1 MPGERRPFVQMDCLM
16 SRLRIL
22 PEPDHMPALDRA
34 MIRLDLAAGLGAL
47 EPKPRILLLYG
58 SLRERSFSRF
68 AVEEAA
74 RLLLLF
80 GADVRIFD
88 PSDLPLPDPLKDA
101 DHPAVHE
108 LRGPALFSV
117 GLVCCRLERQFGTA
131 WCR

>member
-68 AVEEAA
+68 AVVEAA
-74 RLLLLF
+74 RMPFLF
-80 GADVRIFD
+80 GAAVGIFD
-88 PSDLPLPDPLKDA
+88 PADLSRPDQIKDD

-108 LRGPALFSV
+108 PRGH
-117 GLVCCRLERQFGTA
+117 
-131 WCR
+131 